1 MSAGAAGVPDHL
13 AEGRRMSAIQP
24 TVLVLDDEKN
34 IRTAIQIALE
44 QEGMHVVA
52 AHDVAAAARILR
64 ERVVDMMVLDIR
76 LGELDGLAFFRGLQ
90 ADGLAVPTIFISGHA
105 TLTEAAQAVKIGGFD
120 FLEKP
125 FSAEKI
131 AIAARRCLEHSALK
145 ERLRLIEAR
154 EGVREIVGD
163 SPVMRRLLADAL
175 KIANTNVNVLIQG
188 ESGTGKELVANLIHA
203 HSARKHGPFVK
214 VNCSAIPEALV
225 ESELFGHER
234 GAFTGASTAKR
245 GLFEVAHRGV
255 LFLDEVGDLPQ
266 SAQAK
271 ILRALQHGE
280 IQKVGAEKTVIVDVR
295 VIAATHKDLKRSI
308 AEDHFREDL
317 YYRLNVVP
325 LRVPSLRERAED
337 IPLLVKFLVA
347 RLCTKHNLKMKE
359 VEEEVLTELR
369 QHSWPGNVRELE
381 NLLERIVIMSGDS
394 ITALDLPEELLAPA
408 AGADGAPQGEAHATL
423 KQFRDQAERDFI
435 LRVLKKHG
443 GNISRAALELGV
455 RRPYL
460 HQRMA
465 TLAIVKKDY
474 FG

>member
-1 MSAGAAGVPDHL
+1 MSDSPA
-13 AEGRRMSAIQP
+13 QP

-34 IRTAIQIALE
+34 IRYAIQIALE
-44 QEGMHVVA
+44 QEGIHVVA
-52 AHDVAAAARILR
+52 AHDVAAATRILR
-64 ERVVDMMVLDIR
+64 ERVVDLMVLDIR
-76 LGELDGLAFFRGLQ
+76 LGEIDGLSLFRKLQ
-90 ADGLAVPTIFISGHA
+90 ADGAAVPTIFISGHA

-131 AIAARRCLEHSALK
+131 VIAVRRCLEHTALK

-163 SPVMRRLLADAL
+163 SPPIRRLIADAL
-175 KIANTNVNVLIQG
+175 KIAASDVNVLIQG
-188 ESGTGKELVANLIHA
+188 ESGTGKELVANLVHA
-203 HSARKHGPFVK
+203 RSARSVGPFVK
-214 VNCSAIPEALV
+214 VNCSAIPESLV

-234 GAFTGASTAKR
+234 GAFTGANSAKR

-280 IQKVGAEKTVIVDVR
+280 IQKVGAEKTTRVDVR
-295 VIAATHKDLKRSI
+295 VISATHKDLKRCV
-308 AEDHFREDL
+308 AENQFREDL

-325 LRVPSLRERAED
+325 LRVPSLRERSDD

-347 RLCTKHNLKMKE
+347 RLCTKHNLKEKL
-359 VEEEVLTELR
+359 VDDEVLFELR
-369 QHSWPGNVRELE
+369 HYPWPGNVRELE
-381 NLLERIVIMSGDS
+381 NLLERVVIMSADS
-394 ITALDLPEELLAPA
+394 ITTLDLPEELLA
-408 AGADGAPQGEAHATL
+408 ADEIATGISHGDALPNL
-423 KQFRDQAERDFI
+423 KEFRDRAERDFI
-435 LRVLKKHG
+435 LLMLKKHG

-460 HQRMA
+460 HRRMA
-465 TLAIVKKDY
+465 TLSIAKKDY